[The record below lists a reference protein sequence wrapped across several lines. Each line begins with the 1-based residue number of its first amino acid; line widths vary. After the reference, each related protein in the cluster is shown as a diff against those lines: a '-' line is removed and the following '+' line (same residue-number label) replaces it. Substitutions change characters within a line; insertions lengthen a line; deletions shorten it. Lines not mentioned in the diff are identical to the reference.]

1 MYNIMQPPA
10 LFILLLFVAVS
21 PKTCASATVHRL
33 TFVRPATAVPRRRP
47 PPHSVLAAR
56 YGPTADPDA
65 SFFGEGRQEAWEA
78 QEAAQSR
85 LRAESFTDLLNGVLG
100 LLDAGTEEEVAAI
113 PALVGQHVDV
123 VLGMRGY
130 EGVDMFDAVVENVR
144 AREGDTA
151 ADTVEGAIGLI
162 VDFAE
167 EFTRQ
172 AKEMEETNR
181 AVLGRIMRA
190 MGAKEEGGKSQGF
203 GGKDGPRPEDVL
215 DEAIAYE
222 KENFT
227 PGFLR
232 HLNGQIERINASPS
246 ITREGMRMVET
257 LGMILIRVVE
267 EMGQNLGEGGVVL
280 GQLVGYEKD
289 EERISVLRSGL
300 QVRGI
305 DFAQELRTLTE
316 EALDGFSAGD
326 ENGVDAVDPVL
337 VERVRSIDRELA
349 SFIEK
354 EGIGNSTC

>member
-1 MYNIMQPPA
+1 MQPQA
-10 LFILLLFVAVS
+10 LFTLFLFFS
-21 PKTCASATVHRL
+21 PRTCASTTAHRL
-33 TFVRPATAVPRRRP
+33 AFVRPSTAVPRRRP
-47 PPHSVLAAR
+47 TSPSVLAAR
-56 YGPTADPDA
+56 YGPPTDPDA

-78 QEAAQSR
+78 QDAAQSQ

-144 AREGDTA
+144 VREGDTA
-151 ADTVEGAIGLI
+151 AATVEGAIGLI

-190 MGAKEEGGKSQGF
+190 MGAKEEGGKSRGS
-203 GGKDGPRPEDVL
+203 GGKDGPRPEDML

-232 HLNGQIERINASPS
+232 HLNGQIERINAASS
-246 ITREGMRMVET
+246 ITQEGIRMVET

-267 EMGQNLGEGGVVL
+267 EMGKNLGEGGIVL

-289 EERISVLRSGL
+289 EERMSVLRSGL

-305 DFAQELRTLTE
+305 SFAQELRTLTE

-326 ENGVDAVDPVL
+326 EKGMDAVDPVL
-337 VERVRSIDRELA
+337 VERVRSIDRELE
-349 SFIEK
+349 SFIK
-354 EGIGNSTC
+354 GEGIGNSAF